1 MLLSQRDSTMQK
13 IILASNNRGKIKE
26 IQALLKPLAMTI
38 IPQQECAVTEIAET
52 GLTFVEN
59 ALLKARHACQ
69 KTQLPT
75 IADDSGLVVPALQGQ
90 PGIHSSRYGGDDT
103 NDEKNNQKLLA
114 ELSIHTDRRA
124 YFYCC
129 IVFMTHT
136 QDPTPIVCTARWHGK
151 ILPQPQGEQGFGYD
165 PIFGVTEH
173 QCSAAQLDPAT
184 KNTISHRG
192 QALKKLIHSLENK
205 DD

>member
-1 MLLSQRDSTMQK
+1 MQK

-26 IQALLKPLAMTI
+26 IQTLLKPLAITI
-38 IPQQECAVTEIAET
+38 IPQREYAVTEIAET

-69 KTQLPT
+69 QTQLPT
-75 IADDSGLVVPALQGQ
+75 IADDSGLVVPILQGQ
-90 PGIHSSRYGGDDT
+90 PGIYSARYGGDDT
-103 NDEKNNQKLLA
+103 NDEKNNQKLLT
-114 ELSIHTDRRA
+114 ELSPHTDRHA

-129 IVFMTHT
+129 IVLMTHA
-136 QDPTPIVCTARWHGK
+136 QDPTPIVCTARWHGE

-165 PIFGVTEH
+165 PLFWIAEH
-173 QCSAAQLDPAT
+173 QCSAAQLEPAT

-192 QALKKLIHSLENK
+192 QTLKKLIHTLKNLENK
-205 DD
+205 DG